1 MVRDHNASPDRRA
14 GLRQRK
20 VGPAP
25 LRSPWPMAETLTQPA
40 ETLLRHAA
48 APLPRYTSYP
58 TAPHF
63 GTLDA
68 ETYAGWLRK
77 AGADDALSLY
87 VHVPFCHSLC
97 WYCGCHTSVTRSA
110 ARIARYGDG
119 LAKEAAMVA
128 ALLPAHGGVAA
139 LHLGGGTP
147 TALGAAG
154 LIRLAAA
161 LRANFAFRPGAELAA
176 ELDPRSLDEDL
187 LDALGEIGL
196 TRASL
201 GVQDITPAVQEL
213 IGRVQPTAQVEAAV
227 RGLRALGVGGINM
240 DLIYGLP
247 AQGVAEIEASAR
259 FAADCGADRV
269 AVFGYAHVPWMKA
282 HQKGIRVEDLPD
294 AAARMRQAEAAA
306 RVLTGA
312 GYVAVGLDHF
322 ARPGDAMAEAAARGA
337 LRRNFQG
344 YTTDS
349 APFLIG
355 FGASAIGS
363 TPDGFVQ
370 NEPEEK
376 RWLAAVES
384 GRLPVARGRAL
395 SADDRIRAHL
405 IERVMCDGA
414 IAEAEI
420 PPQVME
426 SARERIA
433 ALVADGLVA
442 RRDGRIVMT
451 PLGQPFLRHLAASF
465 DAYLKPSP
473 ARHSAAV

>member
-1 MVRDHNASPDRRA
+1 MSVSI
-14 GLRQRK
+14 
-20 VGPAP
+20 AP
-25 LRSPWPMAETLTQPA
+25 PP

-48 APLPRYTSYP
+48 TPLPRYTSYP

-63 GTLDA
+63 APLGADA
-68 ETYAGWLRK
+68 YAGWLRE
-77 AGADDALSLY
+77 AGPGDPLSLY

-119 LAKEAAMVA
+119 LAREAAMVA
-128 ALLPAHGGVAA
+128 ALLPAHGGVTA

-154 LIRLAAA
+154 LMRLAAA
-161 LRANFAFRPGAELAA
+161 LRESFAFRPGAELAA
-176 ELDPRSLDEDL
+176 ELDPRSLDESL
-187 LDALGEIGL
+187 LEALGGIGL

-201 GVQDITPAVQEL
+201 GVQDVTPAVQEK

-227 RGLRALGVGGINM
+227 RGLRALGVTGINM

-247 AQGVAEIEASAR
+247 GQDVAEVEASAR
-259 FAADCGADRV
+259 FAADCGTDRV

-282 HQKGIRVEDLPD
+282 HQKGIRVEELPD
-294 AAARMRQAEAAA
+294 ASLRMRQAEAAA
-306 RVLTGA
+306 RVLTDA

-322 ARPGDAMAEAAARGA
+322 ARPGDAMAVAAARGA

-349 APFLIG
+349 APFLLG

-363 TPDGFVQ
+363 TPAGFVQ

-376 RWLAAVES
+376 RWLAAVEQ

-395 SADDRIRAHL
+395 TAEDRIRARL

-414 IAEAEI
+414 IAAEAV
-420 PPQVME
+420 P
-426 SARERIA
+426 A
-433 ALVADGLVA
+433 AIMATAADRLGGLIEDGLVA
-442 RRDGRIVMT
+442 REPGRLVAT
-451 PLGQPFLRHLAASF
+451 AAGRPFLRHFAACF
-465 DAYLKPSP
+465 DAFLKPSP

>member
-1 MVRDHNASPDRRA
+1 MPRTPD
-14 GLRQRK
+14 LPDQ
-20 VGPAP
+20 
-25 LRSPWPMAETLTQPA
+25 
-40 ETLLRHAA
+40 TLLRHAA
-48 APLPRYTSYP
+48 TPLPRYTSYP

-63 GTLDA
+63 GPLDA
-68 ETYAGWLRK
+68 GTYAGWLGQ
-77 AGADDALSLY
+77 AGPDDALSLY
-87 VHVPFCHSLC
+87 AHVPFCHSLC

-110 ARIARYGDG
+110 ARIARYNDG
-119 LAKEAAMVA
+119 LAREAAMVA

-147 TALGAAG
+147 TALGPDG
-154 LIRLAAA
+154 LVRLVAT
-161 LRANFAFRPGAELAA
+161 LRGLFAFRPEAEVAA
-176 ELDPRSLDEDL
+176 ELDPRSLDADL
-187 LDALGEIGL
+187 LDPLGRLGL

-201 GVQDITPAVQEL
+201 GVQDITPAVQER

-227 RGLRALGVGGINM
+227 RGLRALGVAGINM

-259 FAADCGADRV
+259 FAAECGADRV

-294 AAARMRQAEAAA
+294 AALRMRQAEAAA
-306 RVLTGA
+306 RVLGDA
-312 GYVAVGLDHF
+312 GYVAIGLDHF
-322 ARPGDAMAEAAARGA
+322 ARPGDAMAVAARAGT

-344 YTTDS
+344 YTTDT

-355 FGASAIGS
+355 FGASAIGAS
-363 TPDGFVQ
+363 PGGFVQ
-370 NEPEEK
+370 NEAEEK

-395 SADDRIRAHL
+395 SAEDRIRAGL
-405 IERVMCDGA
+405 IERVMCDGG
-414 IAEAEI
+414 I
-420 PPQVME
+420 PVAAVPPCVM
-426 SARERIA
+426 AGAAPRID

-442 RRDGRIVMT
+442 RANGRIAMT
-451 PLGQPFLRHLAASF
+451 QAGRPFLRHLAACF
-465 DAYLKPSP
+465 DAYLAPSP